1 MTETR
6 KQELFEEIKS
16 YGSTEFRGCENF
28 RDIEEVILSKEPVDT
43 YFEDEESYSIEEYH
57 GDEYET
63 IATFN
68 FEFRGSQ
75 LHNIKVWVKVVL
87 EDWDEEAKCYCQ
99 ESIMKIEDL
108 AIMF

>member
-28 RDIEEVILSKEPVDT
+28 RDIEEVILSKETIDT

-87 EDWDEEAKCYCQ
+87 EDWDEESKCYCQ
-99 ESIMKIEDL
+99 ESIMGITDL
-108 AIMF
+108 SIMF

>member
-16 YGSTEFRGCENF
+16 YGSTEFRGCETF
-28 RDIEEVILSKEPVDT
+28 RDIEEVILSKETIDT

-68 FEFRGSQ
+68 FEFGSRQ
-75 LHNIKVWVKVVL
+75 IHNIKVWVKVYL
-87 EDWDEEAKCYCQ
+87 EDWDEYAKCYCQ
-99 ESIMKIEDL
+99 ESIMRIEDL

>member
-16 YGSTEFRGCENF
+16 YGSTEFRGCDNF
-28 RDIEEVILSKEPVDT
+28 RDIEEVILSKESVDT
-43 YFEDEESYSIEEYH
+43 YFEDEESYTIDEYH

-99 ESIMKIEDL
+99 ELIMRIEAL